1 MIPLGY
7 EVGTG
12 KRVNVPL
19 KHLAVVGQTQESG
32 KTTTLEALITRSG
45 LRAIAFVTKRG
56 EKSFRKVQP
65 IPAYFSEATNMEYWK
80 FVAALVESMAS
91 IKLGFNERGWLIKL
105 CDDYN
110 RKEKNKERS
119 HAWKKPSNLVE
130 LLRNVESALP
140 HMRGNNELVLLQLRE
155 LLKSIV
161 PEVAAAKF
169 SGELKLADSG
179 IHVMDV
185 SRFSV
190 SLQSLVI
197 RSVLEWVYQHGNKTV
212 VIIPEAWQFIP
223 QGRNTP
229 VKLAAEELI
238 RKGGALQ
245 NFVWIDSQDLRG
257 VDKNLLRS
265 VQVWLFGV
273 QREKNEIANTLD
285 SIPDFPRPNAT
296 DVMRLQKGQFFVAF
310 GNVCVKAYVQ
320 PAGMEDEQ
328 AISIAIGETDT
339 GVWKEIEKDLDLTER
354 TKRAVAR
361 EREPEPEEHVPGTA
375 QLSTW
380 KCPYKNKTCGTGG
393 VVCARCDEDFAAMA
407 ETENDEMWKEKYE
420 ELQKDFDALQRRM
433 DLLQKDEVKAEDAR
447 TFSGE
452 PPPIN
457 YRERVAESADQ
468 AARIPMPL
476 DMVYDFV
483 KERAQKDPAMLAIL
497 DAQRP
502 QMDIK
507 ITRPTVEM
515 DKSTLLGQV
524 AALIPEKF
532 FDSPKN
538 GPAVAKEIE
547 RRYSNKQPTTNVYK
561 PLNRLTEYGFL
572 TNEADGFLA
581 VKSMKVNLVEA

>member
-12 KRVNVPL
+12 KRVSVPL

-65 IPAYFSEATNMEYWK
+65 IPAFFSEATSMEYWQ
-80 FVAALVESMAS
+80 FVAALLESMAK
-91 IKLGFNERGWLIKL
+91 IKLHFNERGWLIKL
-105 CDDYN
+105 CDDYT

-119 HAWKKPSNLVE
+119 YAWKKPTNLVE

-140 HMRGNNELVLLQLRE
+140 SMRGNNELVLLQLRE

-161 PEVAAAKF
+161 PEVAHAKF
-169 SGELKLADSG
+169 SSTLKLAASG
-179 IHVMDV
+179 IHVMDI

-190 SLQSLVI
+190 ALQSLVI
-197 RSVLEWVYQHGNKTV
+197 RSVLEWVYQRGKKTV

-223 QGRNTP
+223 QSRNTP

-296 DVMRLQKGQFFVAF
+296 DVMRLSKGQFFVAY

-328 AISIAIGETDT
+328 AISIAIGETDP
-339 GVWKEIEKDLDLTER
+339 GVWKEIEKDLDSMER
-354 TKRAVAR
+354 QNAPV
-361 EREPEPEEHVPGTA
+361 EVEVPA
-375 QLSTW
+375 E
-380 KCPYKNKTCGTGG
+380 
-393 VVCARCDEDFAAMA
+393 VE
-407 ETENDEMWKEKYE
+407 ETESDEMWKERYE
-420 ELQKDFDALQRRM
+420 EL
-433 DLLQKDEVKAEDAR
+433 KAEFDELKSAHDAMAKRMAQPPMLPAALTDPALYPDGVR
-447 TFSGE
+447 TPSNGDAPSNALPEPGE
-452 PPPIN
+452 TKSWGPL
-457 YRERVAESADQ
+457 
-468 AARIPMPL
+468 PL
-476 DMVYDFV
+476 DMVYEHV
-483 KERAQKDPAMLAIL
+483 KKRAQQDPAMLAIL
-497 DAQRP
+497 NAQRP
-502 QMDIK
+502 QLDLK
-507 ITRPTVEM
+507 IIRATVEM
-515 DKSTLLGQV
+515 DKSTLIGQV

-547 RRYSNKQPTTNVYK
+547 RRYANKQPTANVYK

-572 TNEADGFLA
+572 TAEADGYQA